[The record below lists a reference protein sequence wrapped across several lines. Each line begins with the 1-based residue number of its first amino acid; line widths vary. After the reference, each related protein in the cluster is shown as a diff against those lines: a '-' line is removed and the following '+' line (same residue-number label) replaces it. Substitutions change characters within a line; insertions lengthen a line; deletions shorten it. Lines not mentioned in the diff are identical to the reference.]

1 MTPSPSSKPYNPT
14 KYPPFAVTVDI
25 VLMTV
30 HKAELKVLLIRRGKE
45 PFLHHWALPGGFVQE
60 HEDLDTA
67 AIREL
72 DEETGIAEQPGHLEQ
87 FGAYG
92 NPKRDERMR
101 VVSVGYWAIVP
112 NVPTPKGGTDAAHA
126 EFMPVAELESGRI
139 QLAFDHDRIVADGI
153 EKARTSLEH
162 TTIATE
168 FCPPEFTIG
177 DLREVYDAVW
187 DTKLDPGNF
196 QRKLKQS
203 DGFLS
208 PLDKKIR
215 TSDKGGRPASLWT
228 AGPAETLSPPLA
240 RPDSDED

>member
-1 MTPSPSSKPYNPT
+1 M
-14 KYPPFAVTVDI
+14 TVD
-25 VLMTV
+25 
-30 HKAELKVLLIRRGKE
+30 KAELKVLIIRRGEE
-45 PFLHHWALPGGFVQE
+45 PFLHHWALPGGFVRE
-60 HEDLDTA
+60 DEDLDTA

-72 DEETGIAEQPGHLEQ
+72 EEETGITERGPLEQ
-87 FGAYG
+87 LGAYG
-92 NPKRDERMR
+92 NPKRDPRPDR
-101 VVSVGYWAIVP
+101 VVTVAYWAIVP
-112 NVPTPKGGTDAAHA
+112 NAPTPKGGTDAAHA

-153 EKARTSLEH
+153 EKARARLEH

-177 DLREVYDAVW
+177 ELREVYDAVW

-203 DGFLS
+203 DGFLN

-228 AGPAETLSPPLA
+228 AGPAETLSPPLV
-240 RPDSDED
+240 RPDPGEN